1 MDLNQLR
8 IFSVIAKEGT
18 LARASSVL
26 CLSQPALSAQLKS
39 LEEYLQLK
47 LFDRTSR
54 GMLITPAGQ
63 AMLEE
68 TGRVLVAANNV
79 SVLARK
85 FLSQGLSGE
94 FKLGTISEPRMLR
107 LAVLISMLA
116 EKYPHLQIAFS
127 QGISGDVIT
136 RIVEREI
143 DAGYVIG
150 APSDE
155 RLKFVKILPV
165 VMRVVAPYSWRDR
178 IAYASWEDIVQL
190 PWLSTPEKCSFRSIA
205 ARMFARHN
213 VLPRTV
219 IEADQESILSDLVS
233 QGVGLTLLREDVAV
247 AGEAEGKITIW
258 SPGMEL
264 DYLYF
269 VYLDARANSDLMQA
283 IIPLIRQ
290 TWSLDSD

>member
-1 MDLNQLR
+1 M
-8 IFSVIAKEGT
+8 IAKEGT